1 MRLKE
6 RRLKRLLEGL
16 VRKKE
21 LKRLILMGLSD
32 VWKRYI
38 RELLIG
44 WKRKAVKMIKKE
56 EVRRRT
62 TKKVTRKVRLEA
74 R

>member
-1 MRLKE
+1 
-6 RRLKRLLEGL
+6 
-16 VRKKE
+16 
-21 LKRLILMGLSD
+21 MGLSD